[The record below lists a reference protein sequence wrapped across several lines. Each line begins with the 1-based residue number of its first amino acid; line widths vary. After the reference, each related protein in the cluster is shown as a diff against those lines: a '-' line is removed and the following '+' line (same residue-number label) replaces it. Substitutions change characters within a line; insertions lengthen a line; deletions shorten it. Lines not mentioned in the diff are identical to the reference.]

1 MIFHTVETISPTI
14 QNTIVF
20 TFTLLQIYLD
30 YFDIDEKENK
40 T

>member
-1 MIFHTVETISPTI
+1 MIFCIAKNILPEI
-14 QNTIVF
+14 QNAIVL

-30 YFDIDEKENK
+30 YFDVYEKENK